1 MHHSRLVWTALAL
14 WAVAGTTT
22 LALACDTAKDAQT
35 SAVSASATCTAAMA
49 AKCTPEMAAACK
61 AHGASAAAMSQCSAE
76 MAAAC
81 KAHGASA
88 AAMSQCSMKG
98 AKATSASASGC
109 SMAGAA
115 VTADANACAAHG
127 TAAAVTADAKACPHG
142 AVSATVAGGGATCGM
157 KGAAAAGNSAT
168 CSKGAAA
175 TTTAGNAS
183 KSLCSGEGLANVAG
197 SGAHADCD
205 ACGDMVKCAEEI
217 SAAGGRAQMVP
228 LKNGM
233 MFVYTAESAAGIRA
247 IKQAVSERSQRLAT
261 YSSAG
266 GGTHLCPQCKAM
278 RGAAASGKLTR
289 EVVSIEGGCL
299 TLMTSNDPA
308 IIAQLHA
315 MTGMA
320 AARTK
325 S

>member
-1 MHHSRLVWTALAL
+1 MRHSRPVWIALAL

-22 LALACDTAKDAQT
+22 LALAGDTAKDAKT
-35 SAVSASATCTAAMA
+35 SAISASATCTAAMA
-49 AKCTPEMAAACK
+49 AKCTPEMAAACQ
-61 AHGASAAAMSQCSAE
+61 AHGASAAAMAQCSAE

-81 KAHGASA
+81 KAKGASA
-88 AAMSQCSMKG
+88 ASMSQCSMKG
-98 AKATSASASGC
+98 AKAASASTSGC

-115 VTADANACAAHG
+115 VTADA
-127 TAAAVTADAKACPHG
+127 KASPHG
-142 AVSATVAGGGATCGM
+142 AVSATIAGAGATCGM
-157 KGAAAAGNSAT
+157 KSARTAGNSAD

-175 TTTAGNAS
+175 TAGNAS
-183 KSLCSGEGLANVAG
+183 KSLCSGEGLANLAG

-278 RGAAASGKLTR
+278 RGAVASGKLTR

-299 TLMTSNDPA
+299 TLMTSNDPT

-315 MTGMA
+315 MSGMT